1 MEQFTT
7 VIQSPNFR
15 ISQLEPINRELGGT
29 TVLVY
34 QTNSLLLTF
43 FHFEALKNYTAFP
56 IDPFS
61 EVIGFRQFALSYI
74 SCDEFLKGFLSAGI
88 EMRAFFKTF
97 TEFLEALRCRLGDRQ
112 TITRK
117 TQDQSSVRSTFV
129 AQPFVAKGLVVVNF
143 KLFENRLKTI
153 LAGKLLCIHSCLQ
166 KNLCFRDIFERYTY
180 VLTSTMILMI
190 KNKSYKVT

>member
-1 MEQFTT
+1 MGFSSKDYGHSTRE
-7 VIQSPNFR
+7 SPFYSQKFDKNAAV
-15 ISQLEPINRELGGT
+15 SQLVCLKTSRGPPVQCTRYYFRPLSINR
-29 TVLVY
+29 
-34 QTNSLLLTF
+34 
-43 FHFEALKNYTAFP
+43 
-56 IDPFS
+56 
-61 EVIGFRQFALSYI
+61 VILNVFYAQ
-74 SCDEFLKGFLSAGI
+74 DESF
-88 EMRAFFKTF
+88 
-97 TEFLEALRCRLGDRQ
+97 
-112 TITRK
+112 
-117 TQDQSSVRSTFV
+117 VRSTFV